1 MSRVELIIQYT
12 DGNTTKTRAIVNKW
26 KFQDAMMGEQ
36 FITFTVTSEKPIDW
50 AIGDY
55 CVFRG
60 ETFTLNN
67 IPSVVQK
74 ARTGERQDA
83 YTYENVKLESRQ
95 EELTRVIMLDITPT
109 TGEYVPALG
118 TNYTGSS
125 KFQLFCGE
133 TSAIVGGVVKT
144 FTPVCALAAKMQAN
158 LDRAF
163 GVSTWRIYVD
173 TETTYENP
181 SGRTIL
187 VTHTDDKVMSFDNT
201 TVAQALSEVHNTFD
215 LNYCVKGR
223 NIYIGYTLHNLTSDE
238 PTATFDFGY
247 GKGYPTPLDS
257 GKALFQIKRIANS
270 QQKIVTRLRAL
281 GSTKNLPYRYYNNK
295 YGLSQSLFPTNL
307 QLPDTFEEPSVKE
320 SHNAE
325 RDRIYGIS
333 PTTNLPY
340 IRHVK
345 GETNDAYIDKNDNA
359 ESCVDGVREDCAR
372 WDGSNS
378 DLPEIYPTI
387 EEATYGELRGS
398 LVPDQDGN
406 TGSGSFPGYDS
417 NERVDEL
424 LAIGYMSGGMMV
436 DDANQGGG
444 ILPESSTTGT
454 GIPRTAVIGLTSL
467 NYNSVNY
474 GDFTPNS
481 SSHYSTFL
489 LGPEMTLFTVN
500 DVFPGR
506 YIMTPTGASYDSVRY
521 GFNISSQRDGISADV
536 GFLVVV
542 KQKSKETS
550 NINVIATYISD
561 FTHISR
567 GETKEVSLPEIPDAK
582 EGSSARVE
590 DITVTETSDIIVSF
604 APIIRNVVVPSGF
617 TDNFAFVYQVGK
629 SRIDVSNPYEPEYT
643 WKSLDE
649 YGGVED
655 IFHVFIKDMGFDIT
669 ACFTGDTP
677 LVAMKSGHCVGREFE
692 IGENVEKVIYRGKK
706 GYMLTLHRA
715 TDSSLNTYYPSSV
728 DPIAPGDN
736 FVLLN
741 INMPDAY
748 IKMAEFRLLR
758 AATDYLAD
766 NCETQF
772 TYQPY
777 LDDIYLQRNYDK
789 MVAAGTP
796 QLSIFWRLYA
806 GLKFTFRGIPSH
818 EDDPLPLAELTIEQ
832 VSISMGEGLT
842 PKVEITL
849 NDDVQQTTLQ
859 KLTISVDRIYNT
871 LNGANGG
878 RSSSESYAM
887 LISLLN
893 SEGGKR
899 FLSKVNPD
907 VAHGLIDFLAGLTTG
922 NFHHGSTGAS
932 IDARGNAE
940 LESAL
945 IRRQIISDNFYKG
958 QLGGSGWGIYK
969 DSNGHSTME
978 LDNLIVRMKA
988 VFAELEIRKLS
999 YIGGDYIFSSAGSMI
1014 CKVEYLDSDGNV
1026 VAHTKLHALV
1036 DGDGNLITQGDNPV
1050 VWNEDVEIDP
1060 EDIAKF
1066 RCYVY
1071 ADDGSTRTMNW
1082 WEVGDQA
1089 RCQSFN
1095 IKEGVHKNATNKF
1108 YWRLVVGTGT
1118 AELEDGNVYNYVDLS
1133 NTNYAGKAQ
1142 DEANEKH
1149 WRVMHPEQGDV
1160 DKEGQQL
1167 TWVDAMGYPAPGDA
1181 IVQLGNKTNVQRQN
1195 AIEIVVEGDNA
1206 PAIIEYKGIND
1217 YRLSTHRRTVLSPNG
1232 DEYYA
1237 KSYTL
1242 VTANEAIPIPR
1253 DRGEWDSTKQYHY
1266 YDRVSWNGSL
1276 WLCIIE
1282 DGTHEEDG
1290 VEVQNY
1296 TTTEPSD
1303 NNDDWLKQVSG
1314 GSQGTPGQ
1322 STPLMVCLPNPLN
1335 IEADN
1340 GGLAVSNWS
1349 EEIRVRV
1356 YYNGIQQTP
1365 LTVSATIDNTS
1376 LTTRIDGNVGV
1387 VTISGTQGS
1396 LVPNA
1401 AVNVTAT
1408 FANPSGGAS
1417 ITSYGT
1423 FTISPSKNGTNGSNG
1438 KTLGQVVISPS
1449 PYYIE
1454 ADDSGNPYRNADD
1467 NIDVMVLN
1475 PDTGLGLPI
1484 NGVTFNGYSS
1494 WSNYGDRFRLW
1505 LDEYYDDSNGY
1516 HASIG
1521 IYWAQSLQVVDEKVR
1536 IQISYENGAQEQLY
1550 ANAVIA
1556 VQPNRAGAAGTSP
1569 LSIQCTPNVLYIPV
1583 DNSSDLTTRE
1593 VNETVNVKLFDG
1605 SQIGTISEIRSVE
1618 DASGN
1623 DYLSLSYGMNQ
1634 DGTAYVR
1641 VHIDNDTTF
1650 DGDSWVAITLVDSS
1664 GNEVSGGF
1672 AAVRNIN
1679 GSNGTNGRGISRIET
1694 TYGISDSY
1702 DDVPQSWSQTQP
1714 LVGER
1719 QMLWTRMIIYYT
1731 DGTFSDPIYTI
1742 AYQGGD
1748 GDNGTSVAIK
1758 GSAVGHS
1765 IDVSGITSTG
1775 IWLLDEFGTDHRSY
1789 VLNVTSFSDS
1799 TMDYTASI
1807 PENGD
1812 GYIVESTGHLWVA
1825 TEGAWVDAGRI
1836 KGDDGAPAYLHYAWA
1851 NSEDGSLN
1859 FTTNKAVGSEYHY
1872 IGICTDSIEADPGSD
1887 ERPVENAWTLYD
1899 WNPIGEGNKGTT
1911 ILGEALDYVND
1922 QKMSIGGADFSTR
1935 NRTKPYLLDLNNYAF
1950 NEDSG
1955 EFYRSDGNG
1964 VGHKLVY
1971 FWTSRSGGTTINHVS
1986 FADPEEADAW
1996 LIDGLL
2002 YSSIDQRWM
2011 NLGQYTGD
2019 SAYVHYAWANS
2030 SDGYKDFT
2038 TSKLPTQEFDYVGF
2052 LTDNIEEDSQV
2063 YTDYEWTR
2071 IRGNDGVGIDTA
2083 NTKVAYAIDQNGVD
2097 PPENKY
2103 FKESIVKACQE
2114 RGFNALPDMWY
2125 LWTRTIIFYTD
2136 GNSTT
2141 SYTVA
2146 YQGKE
2151 GSDGRSVNLLGT
2163 IPTYDPDLLELTQER
2178 MDDDDPLND
2187 FQIGDG
2193 YIVEEDGCL
2202 YIWNGTGW
2210 VNVGQFRGENG
2221 LTTYMHIAW
2230 GNELIFQNGKLVGV
2244 RDFSVSKEEG
2254 VDYVYIGV
2262 CTDFEEKD
2270 PDIPAHNPE
2279 RPVVDAWKLYTW
2291 NMVKGAEGSVGK
2303 SVKGEIVAHIQSINS
2318 SIKENGWY
2326 AIDNPSGYGL
2336 NNPTPCLRRRY
2347 NNQWG
2352 NALGGDIVYPDE
2364 GDCYVSNEDGHI
2376 YSYIEARWKDIGRWR
2391 GEGTYLHLAWA
2402 NSSDGSDGFTTE
2414 KGAADDYA
2422 YMGICYDNDVNDP
2435 GSPQRPVDNAW
2446 TLYDW
2451 QRVRGISPAEIILN
2465 SDYAV
2470 ADTDENGRITNL
2482 NMVSGLPTSVR
2493 FFADGVN
2500 VKLSSWS
2507 SATITYIF
2515 KDIPSVTYNIGSKN
2529 PTFRTE
2535 AGVKVTGRTWSSTS
2549 DSVALTWGYAQDNG
2563 VDPILN
2569 LRQIKF
2575 TVSASHSDISYT
2587 AEKTIPFI
2595 LNMKGESSKFRV
2607 QYSADK
2613 GVSDPWHYGYNDGTN
2628 HIGSEPDKWM
2638 RISDDGGATW
2648 DTPIKIVANEMNVRG
2663 EAYFHNATAPSKP
2676 SPWDDSHVGLVD
2688 TIGTKKSVV
2697 VKWTGS
2703 TRTDTEATIGDCYIL
2718 RDETSD
2724 ANGHLFIATENGWT
2738 DIGQVA
2744 GANGKDA
2751 IVATT
2756 DPAQL
2761 IVTQE
2766 EAGIAP
2772 PSPTTRVI
2780 VVEGDNVVP
2789 ISNFTIGEGYVPD
2802 TDAYNCNA
2810 TIDNTTKTVSVQ
2822 IRTTGSTITVDGIS
2836 YPTYYSN
2843 GWVKI
2848 PVKYKSYSAKLVFNW
2863 YANLLGTW
2871 KQTIKGDVNTMLAN
2885 RVRYVED
2892 DNGDIVLLS
2901 NDGKFILSSK
2911 ELSALLTEYH
2921 DDVFITE
2928 ASLNMTA
2935 YELGTKVRNNEGN
2948 IAQLRV
2954 TANNISTSVTSLRN
2968 QYSDISQTAQ
2978 EIVSTVQSLPIG
2990 AANLFNFSECKFTGS
3005 GLGKAIPYIQGY
3017 GFECNTN
3024 YTRLANLG
3032 TNGIG
3037 GDFVVTCEMRMG
3049 GDSPSTTRVHVDICD
3064 KLSKE
3069 GEFRNITTS
3078 WIPQVFT
3085 FEDLDSPHF
3094 AGSYNGFMDFE
3105 GIISDINRLQI
3116 RNLKIERGQVPTA
3129 FCISDKDANAFNSND
3144 ILTFTENPLLTVES
3158 SRYKG
3163 YKVYKLSAANY
3174 PSTEANMFYASKSN
3188 GYLGVGKVFTL
3199 SFYAKSSVNGT
3210 VFGNY
3215 FYGNLDTQNRNNP
3228 VDGTIGGDHSSIAN
3242 GGMTALNRFDGGTF
3256 IKLTTAWKRYTIHWF
3271 NQNQGDRNIEF
3282 GRLNADWS
3290 PAADV
3295 YVTGIEFREGYWTDE
3310 QMNSQSMIRQTANEI
3325 EMRVNDT
3332 GINIEDGSIT
3342 LNADKTTIVGDL
3354 SLRDTNQG
3362 LVLYDGGNTE
3372 RVTVKPET
3380 LGNLDDYQFGTRIIT
3395 AADAI
3400 VVNGV
3405 VSFEAIVLG
3414 QATAGGTFQISQLRL
3429 TKNNDF
3435 TLSMSMSYSYS
3446 IKNNGTT
3453 LVTKTGSLSSSGSYW
3468 YLDVSSGNI
3477 SNTGNLT
3484 LTLTLTNVSA
3494 SYASFRAHVIG
3505 NITGVGLNKIGKDGA
3520 MFANDR
3526 THYNWFGV
3534 DQTQFQQGATTL
3546 RISENGIFRNGMD
3559 IGSYT
3564 KVSVVS
3570 TSGSNVEPVATNV
3583 YNWHADLSMGIIL
3596 INTNATFNIYLP
3608 YCYNCVG
3615 KIYYVKRL
3623 AGTVNVFMDGSGS
3636 GGRFLVPSDSDAAV
3650 ANISLGS
3657 RATMFVS
3664 AGGYWLE
3671 FDCS

>member
-1 MSRVELIIQYT
+1 MCYIYGTANDGLGYDNGHQYRTWPIVIAPTYFNTNTQKYVYVAIPKNQTVGTTAMVVFPSEQLDIYGKNASDEQIGST
-12 DGNTTKTRAIVNKW
+12 DYFFIWLQGIV
-26 KFQDAMMGEQ
+26 
-36 FITFTVTSEKPIDW
+36 SEVRENDS
-50 AIGDY
+50 
-55 CVFRG
+55 
-60 ETFTLNN
+60 TL
-67 IPSVVQK
+67 
-74 ARTGERQDA
+74 ERQWAQNINYGLLDTDQARDA
-83 YTYENVKLESRQ
+83 KTDDTSWYSYSNLTEIVTFLKEIVMNVGSSFRNLFLGGK
-95 EELTRVIMLDITPT
+95 ELTSVAT
-109 TGEYVPALG
+109 
-118 TNYTGSS
+118 
-125 KFQLFCGE
+125 
-133 TSAIVGGVVKT
+133 
-144 FTPVCALAAKMQAN
+144 
-158 LDRAF
+158 
-163 GVSTWRIYVD
+163 
-173 TETTYENP
+173 
-181 SGRTIL
+181 
-187 VTHTDDKVMSFDNT
+187 DNT
-201 TVAQALSEVHNTFD
+201 TPADST
-215 LNYCVKGR
+215 
-223 NIYIGYTLHNLTSDE
+223 
-238 PTATFDFGY
+238 TA
-247 GKGYPTPLDS
+247 
-257 GKALFQIKRIANS
+257 
-270 QQKIVTRLRAL
+270 IVT
-281 GSTKNLPYRYYNNK
+281 P
-295 YGLSQSLFPTNL
+295 
-307 QLPDTFEEPSVKE
+307 
-320 SHNAE
+320 
-325 RDRIYGIS
+325 
-333 PTTNLPY
+333 
-340 IRHVK
+340 
-345 GETNDAYIDKNDNA
+345 AY
-359 ESCVDGVREDCAR
+359 
-372 WDGSNS
+372 
-378 DLPEIYPTI
+378 
-387 EEATYGELRGS
+387 
-398 LVPDQDGN
+398 
-406 TGSGSFPGYDS
+406 
-417 NERVDEL
+417 
-424 LAIGYMSGGMMV
+424 
-436 DDANQGGG
+436 
-444 ILPESSTTGT
+444 SS
-454 GIPRTAVIGLTSL
+454 
-467 NYNSVNY
+467 
-474 GDFTPNS
+474 
-481 SSHYSTFL
+481 
-489 LGPEMTLFTVN
+489 
-500 DVFPGR
+500 GR
-506 YIMTPTGASYDSVRY
+506 Y
-521 GFNISSQRDGISADV
+521 
-536 GFLVVV
+536 L
-542 KQKSKETS
+542 SK
-550 NINVIATYISD
+550 ID
-561 FTHISR
+561 
-567 GETKEVSLPEIPDAK
+567 PDA
-582 EGSSARVE
+582 
-590 DITVTETSDIIVSF
+590 
-604 APIIRNVVVPSGF
+604 
-617 TDNFAFVYQVGK
+617 
-629 SRIDVSNPYEPEYT
+629 
-643 WKSLDE
+643 
-649 YGGVED
+649 
-655 IFHVFIKDMGFDIT
+655 
-669 ACFTGDTP
+669 
-677 LVAMKSGHCVGREFE
+677 
-692 IGENVEKVIYRGKK
+692 
-706 GYMLTLHRA
+706 
-715 TDSSLNTYYPSSV
+715 
-728 DPIAPGDN
+728 
-736 FVLLN
+736 
-741 INMPDAY
+741 
-748 IKMAEFRLLR
+748 
-758 AATDYLAD
+758 
-766 NCETQF
+766 
-772 TYQPY
+772 
-777 LDDIYLQRNYDK
+777 
-789 MVAAGTP
+789 
-796 QLSIFWRLYA
+796 
-806 GLKFTFRGIPSH
+806 
-818 EDDPLPLAELTIEQ
+818 
-832 VSISMGEGLT
+832 
-842 PKVEITL
+842 
-849 NDDVQQTTLQ
+849 
-859 KLTISVDRIYNT
+859 
-871 LNGANGG
+871 
-878 RSSSESYAM
+878 
-887 LISLLN
+887 
-893 SEGGKR
+893 
-899 FLSKVNPD
+899 
-907 VAHGLIDFLAGLTTG
+907 AHGLIDFLAGLTTG
-922 NFHHGSTGAS
+922 NFQHGSTGAS
-932 IDARGNAE
+932 IDSDGNAE
-940 LESAL
+940 FASAY
-945 IRRQIISDNFYKG
+945 IRGLVQAAKIITDYANSSDFFKG

-1014 CKVEYLDSDGNV
+1014 CKVEYLDSSGNV
-1026 VAHTKLHALV
+1026 VAHTKLHTLV

-1050 VWNEDVEIDP
+1050 VWNEDVELDP

-1108 YWRLVVGTGT
+1108 YWRRVVGIGT

-1133 NTNYAGKAQ
+1133 NSDYAGKAQ
-1142 DEANEKH
+1142 NEDTEGGEKH
-1149 WRVMHPEQGDV
+1149 WRVMHPQQGDV
-1160 DKEGQQL
+1160 DKDGQQL
-1167 TWVDAMGYPAPGDA
+1167 SWVDTMGYPAPGDA
-1181 IVQLGNKTNVQRQN
+1181 IVQLGNVFNPQRQN

-1232 DEYYA
+1232 DEFYA
-1237 KSYTL
+1237 KSFTL
-1242 VTANEAIPIPR
+1242 VTADEVTPIPR
-1253 DRGEWDSTKQYHY
+1253 DRGEWESSKTYYY

-1276 WLCIIE
+1276 WLCLNQSTEGI
-1282 DGTHEEDG
+1282 
-1290 VEVQNY
+1290 VNS
-1296 TTTEPSD
+1296 EPSD

-1340 GGLAVSNWS
+1340 DGLAVDNWS
-1349 EEIRVRV
+1349 EDIRVRV

-1396 LVPNA
+1396 PVPNA

-1408 FANPSGGAS
+1408 FANPSGGTS

-1454 ADDSGNPYRNADD
+1454 ADDSGNPYRNTDD

-1484 NGVTFNGYSS
+1484 NGITFNGYSS

-1521 IYWAQSLQVVDEKVR
+1521 IFWAQSLQVVDEKVR

-1550 ANAVIA
+1550 ANAIIS
-1556 VQPNRAGAAGTSP
+1556 VQPNRAGVSGTSP

-1605 SQIGTISEIRSVE
+1605 SQTGTISEIRSVE

-1650 DGDSWVAITLVDSS
+1650 DGDSWVAITLIDSS

-1672 AAVRNIN
+1672 AVVRNIN

-1714 LVGER
+1714 PVGER
-1719 QMLWTRMIIYYT
+1719 QILWTRMIIYYT
-1731 DGTFSDPIYTI
+1731 DGTHSDPIYTI

-1748 GDNGTSVAIK
+1748 GDNGTSVDIK

-1789 VLNVTSFSDS
+1789 VLNVTSFSES

-1851 NSEDGSLN
+1851 NSEDGSQN

-1872 IGICTDSIEADPGSD
+1872 IGICTDSIQADPGSE

-1922 QKMSIGGADFSTR
+1922 QKMSIGGADFGTR

-1950 NEDSG
+1950 DDDAG

-1971 FWTSRSGGTTINHVS
+1971 FWTSRSGSTTINHVS

-1996 LIDGLL
+1996 LINGML

-2019 SAYVHYAWANS
+2019 SA
-2030 SDGYKDFT
+2030 
-2038 TSKLPTQEFDYVGF
+2038 
-2052 LTDNIEEDSQV
+2052 
-2063 YTDYEWTR
+2063 
-2071 IRGNDGVGIDTA
+2071 
-2083 NTKVAYAIDQNGVD
+2083 
-2097 PPENKY
+2097 
-2103 FKESIVKACQE
+2103 
-2114 RGFNALPDMWY
+2114 
-2125 LWTRTIIFYTD
+2125 
-2136 GNSTT
+2136 
-2141 SYTVA
+2141 
-2146 YQGKE
+2146 
-2151 GSDGRSVNLLGT
+2151 
-2163 IPTYDPDLLELTQER
+2163 
-2178 MDDDDPLND
+2178 
-2187 FQIGDG
+2187 
-2193 YIVEEDGCL
+2193 
-2202 YIWNGTGW
+2202 
-2210 VNVGQFRGENG
+2210 
-2221 LTTYMHIAW
+2221 
-2230 GNELIFQNGKLVGV
+2230 
-2244 RDFSVSKEEG
+2244 
-2254 VDYVYIGV
+2254 
-2262 CTDFEEKD
+2262 
-2270 PDIPAHNPE
+2270 
-2279 RPVVDAWKLYTW
+2279 
-2291 NMVKGAEGSVGK
+2291 
-2303 SVKGEIVAHIQSINS
+2303 
-2318 SIKENGWY
+2318 
-2326 AIDNPSGYGL
+2326 
-2336 NNPTPCLRRRY
+2336 
-2347 NNQWG
+2347 
-2352 NALGGDIVYPDE
+2352 
-2364 GDCYVSNEDGHI
+2364 
-2376 YSYIEARWKDIGRWR
+2376 
-2391 GEGTYLHLAWA
+2391 YLHLAWA

-2435 GSPQRPVDNAW
+2435 GSPQRPVDDAW

-2549 DSVALTWGYAQDNG
+2549 DSVSLTWGYTQDNG

-2613 GVSDPWHYGYNDGTN
+2613 GVSDSWHYGYNDGTN

-2648 DTPIKIVANEMNVRG
+2648 GTPIKIVANEMNVRG
-2663 EAYFHNATAPSKP
+2663 EAYFHEATAPSKP

-2697 VKWTGS
+2697 VQWTGS
-2703 TRTDTEATIGDCYIL
+2703 ARTDTEATIGDCYIL

-2789 ISNFTIGEGYVPD
+2789 ISNFTIGEGYIPD

-2810 TIDNTTKTVSVQ
+2810 TIDNTTKTVRVQ

-2928 ASLNMTA
+2928 ASLDMTA
-2935 YELGTKVRNNEGN
+2935 YELKTKVRNNEGN
-2948 IAQLRV
+2948 IAQLNI
-2954 TANNISTSVTSLRN
+2954 TAKNISTRVESLNN

-2978 EIVSTVQSLPIG
+2978 KIVSTVQSLPIG
-2990 AANLFNFSECKFTGS
+2990 AANLFNFSECKFSGS

-3024 YTRLANLG
+3024 HTRLANLG

-3049 GDSPSTTRVHVDICD
+3049 GDSPSTTSVHVDICD

-3069 GEFRNITTS
+3069 GELRNITTS
-3078 WIPQVFT
+3078 WMPQVFT

-3105 GIISDINRLQI
+3105 GAISDVNRLQI

-3144 ILTFTENPLLTVES
+3144 ILSFTENPLLTVES

-3163 YKVYKLSAANY
+3163 YKVYKLSSANY

-3228 VDGTIGGDHSSIAN
+3228 VDGTIGGDHTDIAN

-3435 TLSMSMSYSYS
+3435 TLSRSMSYSYT

-3477 SNTGNLT
+3477 SNTGDLT

-3583 YNWHADLSMGIIL
+3583 YNWHADLSMGVIL
-3596 INTNATFNIYLP
+3596 VNTNATFNIYLP

-3623 AGTVNVFMDGSGS
+3623 MGTVNVFMDGSGS
-3636 GGRFLVPSDSDAAV
+3636 GGRFLVPSDSDTAV
-3650 ANISLGS
+3650 ASMLLGS